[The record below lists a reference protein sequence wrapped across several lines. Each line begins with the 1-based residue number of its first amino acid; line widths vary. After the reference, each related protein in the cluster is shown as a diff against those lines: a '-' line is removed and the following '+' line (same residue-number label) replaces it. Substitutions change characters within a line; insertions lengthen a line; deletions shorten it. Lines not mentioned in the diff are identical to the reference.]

1 MANPKRNRRRGSAMI
16 EFALA
21 YPILFL
27 AMSGTFHFGYVFL
40 TYDSLQT
47 AIRAGSRFASL
58 ADFDGPDG
66 SDFAEDVKDVVVY
79 GKTDPD
85 VSVDSPLVFGL
96 TTEDVVVDSSDRDG
110 SGMPITVTVSISGFA
125 INTFVDSYS
134 LNSKPSSQFVYQG
147 KFK

>member
-1 MANPKRNRRRGSAMI
+1 MI

-27 AMSGTFHFGYVFL
+27 AMSGTFHFGYVFM

-66 SDFAEDVKDVVVY
+66 TDFSEDVKDVVVY

-85 VSVDSPLVFGL
+85 VGVDSPLVFGL
-96 TTEDVVVDSSDRDG
+96 TTERVVVDSSDRDG
-110 SGMPITVTVSISGFA
+110 SGMPITVTVSISGFE

-134 LNSKPSSQFVYQG
+134 LNSKPSSKFVYQG
-147 KFK
+147 QFK